1 MFTNLLDNYHP
12 VTDNMAL
19 NSRIISSNLLLS
31 KEEKKVYGFRKMI
44 RGESPRIIFNIIMT
58 RCEEDYNPT
67 IVVGLKE
74 IYANENRERSNAY
87 KKSCN
92 LYEIL

>member
-1 MFTNLLDNYHP
+1 
-12 VTDNMAL
+12 
-19 NSRIISSNLLLS
+19 
-31 KEEKKVYGFRKMI
+31 MI

-87 KKSCN
+87 RKSYK

>member
-19 NSRIISSNLLLS
+19 IIFSNPQLS
-31 KEEKKVYGFRKMI
+31 KEEKKVFGFKKMI

-58 RCEEDYNPT
+58 RCEEDHNPT
-67 IVVGLKE
+67 IVVGPKE
-74 IYANENRERSNAY
+74 IYANENSDRYNAY
-87 KKSCN
+87 RISYK
-92 LYEIL
+92 LYGIL